1 MVNHGVISPDSGE
14 ISTGNPGR
22 TRVLIITYY
31 WPPSGGAGVQRFLK
45 FVKYLPQYGVDPVV
59 LTCANP
65 TYPIQDPTLAGDIP
79 DGVPVHHARTIEPFN
94 LYGKVS
100 GTTPEEAASP
110 ATVLGSWDNN
120 LQRAARWLRAN
131 LFVPDARVG
140 WIPFVRRTARDLI
153 GRYHIETVVT
163 TGPPHSTHFAGRWL
177 KKKTG
182 IRWVADFRDP
192 WTDIH
197 YNRVL
202 PRTGFTRRRDL
213 RMEMSILQ
221 QADEVTVTAPGTAR
235 YFAEKVERI
244 YHTIPNGFDPDD
256 FPAAISPGDGRI
268 SGTGSQSGS
277 QSRDPDANRIH
288 EGKKEPF
295 LIRHVGSITETCL
308 PYNLLAAVRNLSQ
321 MPIKVEFVGMVHP
334 RLHDLI
340 RELGLETRVSVRPY
354 VPHRNA
360 TALMQQSDMNVVV
373 VHRSDDS
380 RILIP
385 GKLYDYLY
393 AGRPVMVI
401 GPPEGD
407 AAQIV
412 RNCGMGHAFD
422 YEDAAGP
429 ENWIRHLAGVHHTTT
444 HSETATITYPPLEAD
459 ENEIARYAR
468 PELTRRLTRILT
480 SSPDS

>member
-1 MVNHGVISPDSGE
+1 MVSRGDISHGPGE
-14 ISTGNPGR
+14 TAGR

-65 TYPIQDPTLAGDIP
+65 TYPIQDATLVSDIP
-79 DGVPVHHARTIEPFN
+79 DGVPVHHARTIEPFRI
-94 LYGKVS
+94 YGRVS

-110 ATVLGSWDNN
+110 ATVLGSWDNS

-140 WIPFVRRTARDLI
+140 WVPFVRLKARDLI
-153 GRYHIETVVT
+153 ARYHIETVVT

-235 YFAEKVERI
+235 YFAEKVER
-244 YHTIPNGFDPDD
+244 
-256 FPAAISPGDGRI
+256 
-268 SGTGSQSGS
+268 
-277 QSRDPDANRIH
+277 
-288 EGKKEPF
+288 
-295 LIRHVGSITETCL
+295 
-308 PYNLLAAVRNLSQ
+308 
-321 MPIKVEFVGMVHP
+321 
-334 RLHDLI
+334 
-340 RELGLETRVSVRPY
+340 
-354 VPHRNA
+354 
-360 TALMQQSDMNVVV
+360 
-373 VHRSDDS
+373 
-380 RILIP
+380 
-385 GKLYDYLY
+385 
-393 AGRPVMVI
+393 
-401 GPPEGD
+401 
-407 AAQIV
+407 
-412 RNCGMGHAFD
+412 
-422 YEDAAGP
+422 
-429 ENWIRHLAGVHHTTT
+429 
-444 HSETATITYPPLEAD
+444 
-459 ENEIARYAR
+459 
-468 PELTRRLTRILT
+468 
-480 SSPDS
+480 

>member
-1 MVNHGVISPDSGE
+1 MVSHGDISPGSGE
-14 ISTGNPGR
+14 IFSGNPGR

-45 FVKYLPQYGVDPVV
+45 FVKYLPQFGIDPVV

-65 TYPIQDPTLAGDIP
+65 TYPIQDPTLVADIP
-79 DGVPVHHARTIEPFN
+79 EGVPVYHARTIEPFRI
-94 LYGKVS
+94 YGKVS

-110 ATVLGSWDNN
+110 ATVLGSWDNS

-131 LFVPDARVG
+131 LFVPDARAG
-140 WIPFVRRTARDLI
+140 WVPFVRLKARDLI
-153 GRYHIETVVT
+153 GKYQIETVVT

-177 KKKTG
+177 KKRTG

-235 YFAEKVERI
+235 YFAEKVERS

-256 FPAAISPGDGRI
+256 FPAA
-268 SGTGSQSGS
+268 
-277 QSRDPDANRIH
+277 NRIQ
-288 EGKKEPF
+288 EEKKEPF

-308 PYNLLAAVRNLSQ
+308 PHNLLAAVRSLSQ
-321 MPIKVEFVGMVHP
+321 IPIKVEFVGMVHP

-340 RELGLETRVSVRPY
+340 REFGLETRVTVRPY
-354 VPHRNA
+354 VPHKKA
-360 TALMQQSDMNVVV
+360 TALMQQSDVNVVV

-401 GPPEGD
+401 GPPDGD
-407 AAQIV
+407 TAQIV
-412 RNCGMGHAFD
+412 RDCGMGQAFD

>member
-1 MVNHGVISPDSGE
+1 MVNPGDISPGFGE
-14 ISTGNPGR
+14 TLPGNPIR

-45 FVKYLPQYGVDPVV
+45 FVKYLPQYGINPVV

-65 TYPIQDPTLAGDIP
+65 TYPIRDQTLADDIP
-79 DGVPVHHARTIEPFN
+79 DGVPVYHARTIEPFSI
-94 LYGKVS
+94 YGKVS
-100 GTTPEEAASP
+100 GMSPEQAASP
-110 ATVLGSWDNN
+110 ATVLGSWDNT
-120 LQRAARWLRAN
+120 LQGAARWLRAN

-140 WIPFVRRTARDLI
+140 WIPFVRRTARNLI
-153 GRYHIETVVT
+153 DKYRIETVVT
-163 TGPPHSTHFAGRWL
+163 TGPPHSTHFAGQWL

-182 IRWVADFRDP
+182 VRWLADFRDP

-202 PRTGFTRRRDL
+202 PRTGFTRRRDQ
-213 RMEMSILQ
+213 RMEVSILR

-235 YFAEKVERI
+235 YFAEKVNRS

-256 FPAAISPGDGRI
+256 FPAAN
-268 SGTGSQSGS
+268 Q
-277 QSRDPDANRIH
+277 IH
-288 EGKKEPF
+288 KREKEPF

-308 PYNLLAAVRNLSQ
+308 PYNLLVAVRMLTET
-321 MPIKVEFVGMVHP
+321 PVKIEFVGMVHP

-340 RELGLETRVSVRPY
+340 GELDLEDRVTVRPY
-354 VPHRNA
+354 VPHKKA
-360 TALMQQSDMNVVV
+360 TALMQQSDMNVVI

-412 RNCGMGHAFD
+412 RKCGMGFAFD
-422 YEDAAGP
+422 YEDTTGP
-429 ENWIRHLAGVHHTTT
+429 ENWIRQLAASHYANIQPQTDRL
-444 HSETATITYPPLEAD
+444 TYAPLEAD

-468 PELTRRLTRILT
+468 PELTRRFAGLLT
-480 SSPDS
+480 SPSDSY